1 MDTNVIIM
9 MIICATVIALVSIV
23 CDHLFER
30 KTSEIS
36 DCFMSKKIIKV
47 HRNYIAGFLGFAVI
61 MLITGKYGGPDN
73 AIFTYLSFGSTI
85 TSLVLSVLAIFVTV
99 QSSSDIYKQ
108 FGTINKVSTQ
118 IESTLT
124 NLKEAENNLEKT
136 SSDISCQ
143 MNSIVDEIGKRLDVR
158 MQKTEDAL
166 SEQIQRQNVTLQN
179 TTNEK
184 TNNMNSDSF
193 LRRISYNGLL
203 VIYACLRG
211 VETGR
216 KFDLNSLFKGNEKYQ
231 LGVVVTTFA
240 AGYITGS
247 VHISEDNYF
256 VKCTDSCI
264 KSEDVYKIIEKSSP
278 EYNANAEESTKVI
291 NEFFDEEP
299 ATGTG
304 S

>member
-1 MDTNVIIM
+1 MDTKVIFL

-158 MQKTEDAL
+158 MKKTEDTI

-216 KFDLNSLFKGNEKYQ
+216 RFDLNSLFKGNENYQ

-247 VHISEDNYF
+247 VHISEDNCF

-291 NEFFDEEP
+291 NEFFDNE
-299 ATGTG
+299 
-304 S
+304 

>member
-1 MDTNVIIM
+1 MDTNVIIL
-9 MIICATVIALVSIV
+9 MIICATVIALASIV
-23 CDHLFER
+23 CDHLFES
-30 KTSEIS
+30 KTSDIS

-61 MLITGKYGGPDN
+61 MLITGKYGGPGN

-158 MQKTEDAL
+158 MQKTEDTI
-166 SEQIQRQNVTLQN
+166 SEQIQRQNVINQDLKRN
-179 TTNEK
+179 TNKLPNAE
-184 TNNMNSDSF
+184 SF
-193 LRRISYNGLL
+193 LKRIPYSGLL
-203 VIYACLRG
+203 ALYACSKG
-211 VETGR
+211 FETGKR
-216 KFDLNSLFKGNEKYQ
+216 FKLSILFKGNERYQ
-231 LGVVVTTFA
+231 LGVIMTTTAMGFVNCTVKTDS
-240 AGYITGS
+240 G
-247 VHISEDNYF
+247 NYM
-256 VKCTDSCI
+256 VKCLSSDL
-264 KSEDVYKIIEKSSP
+264 KSEEVYKIIEKVSP
-278 EYNANAEESTKVI
+278 EYEANAEESTKEI
-291 NEFFDEEP
+291 NEYFDKE
-299 ATGTG
+299 
-304 S
+304 